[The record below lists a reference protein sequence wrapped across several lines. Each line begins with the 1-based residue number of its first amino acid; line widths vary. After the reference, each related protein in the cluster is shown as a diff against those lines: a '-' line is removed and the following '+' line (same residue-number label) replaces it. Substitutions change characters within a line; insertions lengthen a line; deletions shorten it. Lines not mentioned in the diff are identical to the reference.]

1 MKRSA
6 ATTTALARFAPLLI
20 LLTAV
25 FLRLFALTD
34 APPGLTHDEAG
45 HGVTAWAIVNGAR
58 EIYFTIGYGREPL
71 YDYLTAGL
79 MTFLGPTYLAG
90 RLTAV
95 YFSLLTVA
103 GLYAWVRRAFD
114 RPTALLAAAGLV
126 AGFWP
131 LMTAR
136 QSLRSTLLP
145 ALFVLALALFW
156 RALQTTNRQS
166 SIINRQS
173 PIAPRHSS
181 IAPRPSLLATRPF
194 LLPGLLLGLTWYTYI
209 PARALWGV
217 FPALL
222 GYWLLRQRP
231 LLRQAGRRVGLMLLV
246 MFAVA
251 APLLLYLRAHAGV
264 EVRIAELS
272 APLAAALN
280 GDFAPLLR
288 NAWAGLGTLSLEGD
302 PTWRYNLPGRPFLP
316 PLMSLLFYPG
326 LLLSLWRLIAPSPLA
341 PSPPRPLAPSAH
353 LLALAWLLLGLAPV
367 LVTGPEWS
375 VTQAI
380 GMQPVV
386 YLFPALALRRLGD
399 VRLGG
404 RRLGQRRWA
413 WLAAAGFFAATAVF
427 TARDYFVTWAN
438 HPQVRVQYES
448 AMVAAM
454 DYLNAHGTGATAVST
469 ITPGP
474 YHSPA
479 LAQMTLRN
487 PAVSLRWFDARDSLL
502 LPAAARSDL
511 LLPGFTPPAP
521 ALAAYFAPAVLTAT
535 LPLRPDDLDRP
546 LRVYAVDGARMRAAW
561 QARLTPAPTP
571 VLFGDSVTFLGY
583 ELQTPRARPGET
595 VRLAT
600 LWQAERPL
608 PDLVLFTHLRGPDGA
623 PLAQAD
629 RLGAPSALWQ
639 AGDWFMQLH
648 EFTLPAETA
657 VGAYPLAVGVYTQT
671 AAGAGPRL
679 AIRAA
684 DPPADSLTLTTLDV
698 LP

>member
-6 ATTTALARFAPLLI
+6 ATTTAPVRFAPLLI

-25 FLRLFALTD
+25 CLRLFALTD
-34 APPGLTHDEAG
+34 VPPGLTHDEAG

-95 YFSLLTVA
+95 YFSLFTVA

-114 RPTALLAAAGLV
+114 RPTALLTAAGLAV
-126 AGFWP
+126 SFWP

-156 RALQTTNRQS
+156 RALQTTQ
-166 SIINRQS
+166 
-173 PIAPRHSS
+173 RHSAFRIPHS
-181 IAPRPSLLATRPF
+181 ALA
-194 LLPGLLLGLTWYTYI
+194 GLLLGLTWYTYI

-231 LLRQAGRRVGLMLLV
+231 LLRQAGWRALLMLLV

-272 APLAAALN
+272 APLTAALN
-280 GDFAPLLR
+280 GDFTPLLR
-288 NAWAGLGTLSLEGD
+288 NAWAGLRTLSLEGD

-326 LLLSLWRLIAPSPLA
+326 LLLSLWRLLAPSPPRPSPPRPLA
-341 PSPPRPLAPSAH
+341 PSPPRPSPLAPSAH

-404 RRLGQRRWA
+404 RRLGQRRLAWA
-413 WLAAAGFFAATAVF
+413 AAAGLFAITAVSS
-427 TARDYFVTWAN
+427 ARAYFVTWAN

-448 AMVAAM
+448 TLVAAM

-502 LPAAARSDL
+502 LPAAPRSQV
-511 LLPGFTPPAP
+511 LLPGFTPLSP
-521 ALAAYFAPAVLTAT
+521 ALEAYFAPAALAAT

-546 LRVYAVDGARMRAAW
+546 LRVYDISTAQMRAAW
-561 QARLTPAPTP
+561 QAQLTPAPAP
-571 VLFGDSVTFLGY
+571 VDFGDAVTFLGY

-595 VRLAT
+595 VRLVT

-608 PDLVLFTHLRGPDGA
+608 PDLVLFTHLLGPDGA

-629 RLGAPSALWQ
+629 RLGAPSALWR

-671 AAGAGPRL
+671 AAGAGLVWPSRRPTRRRT
-679 AIRAA
+679 AS
-684 DPPADSLTLTTLDV
+684 P
-698 LP
+698 